1 MAKAQATVEELVGMI
16 ERGELELPEMQRG
29 YVWPATRVRDLL
41 DSLYRD
47 YPSGTILLWE
57 TDEEVPT
64 RDFAVA
70 TDRSPYM
77 TKRFLLDGQQRLT
90 SLASVIRGKPVEVRG
105 GQRTREIEILFN
117 LEHPDNLSEVL
128 EVEEDNYDDADDDSD
143 HDEVDASP
151 DDLQR
156 RIDQLTFVVGTSKL
170 ARLPHW
176 VKVSDVFKTD
186 SDFEFLERAGV
197 TEFRNPLAQKYS
209 SRLQRL
215 RAIRKY
221 EYRMDILERSL
232 DYNEVAEIFVRV
244 NSKGTKLRSS
254 DLALARITAK
264 WRNSLELF
272 EEFRAKCAT
281 EHDFPLDL
289 GVHLRS
295 MIVHATGQSR
305 FKTVGSLSLE
315 RLQDAWNDHK
325 RAFDY
330 ALNFLRSNCGISSPA
345 LLSSPFL
352 IVALGLY
359 GSKHDFDVD
368 GDTASALRRWVLL
381 ANAKGRYSR
390 SSSETVLDQDLAV
403 IRDGG
408 TPEDLIERLRLQVGL
423 LDVTIEELDGKN
435 QRSALFKTMFLAFS
449 ELSAEDWTSSLKIDV
464 TRSDGQHEIEFHH
477 IFPQALVK
485 KRYPKALV
493 NDIANL
499 AFIDGR
505 SNRRL
510 QARPPKEYIAEIV
523 ASRGSQPFERQLIPT
538 DPPLLELDNFES
550 FLAERRS
557 RIALELNRFLQQ

>member
-29 YVWPATRVRDLL
+29 YVWPATRARDLL

-64 RDFAVA
+64 REFAVS
-70 TDRSPYM
+70 TERSPYM
-77 TKRFLLDGQQRLT
+77 TRRFLLDGQQRLT

-105 GQRTREIEILFN
+105 GQRTKEIEILFN

-128 EVEEDNYDDADDDSD
+128 EVDEENYDDVDDDTIED
-143 HDEVDASP
+143 VDAGP

-156 RIDQLTFVVGTSKL
+156 RIDQLTFVVATSKL

-209 SRLQRL
+209 TRLQRL

-221 EYRMDILERSL
+221 EYRMDILERTL

-264 WRNSLELF
+264 WRNSLEAF
-272 EEFRAKCAT
+272 EEFRVKCAT

-289 GVHLRS
+289 GIHLRS

-305 FKTVGSLSLE
+305 FKTVGSLPIE
-315 RLQDAWNDHK
+315 RLQESWSAHK

-345 LLSSPFL
+345 LLSSPLL
-352 IVALGLY
+352 IVALGFY
-359 GSKHDFDVD
+359 GSKHDYNVD
-368 GDTASALRRWVLL
+368 GDTAVMLRRWVRL

-390 SSSETVLDQDLAV
+390 GSSETTLDQDLVV

-408 TPEDLIERLRLQVGL
+408 TPADLIERLRLQVGV
-423 LDVTIEELDGKN
+423 LDITAEDLDGKN

-449 ELSAEDWTSSLKIDV
+449 DLEAEDWISSLKIDV

-477 IFPQALVK
+477 IFPQAILK
-485 KRYPKALV
+485 GKYSKTLV

-505 SNRRL
+505 SNRRIS
-510 QARPPKEYIAEIV
+510 ARPPKEYITEILTN
-523 ASRGSQPFERQLIPT
+523 RGSQPFDRQLIPT
-538 DPPLLELDNFES
+538 VSELLEVENYEA
-550 FLAERRS
+550 FLAERRAL
-557 RIALELNRFLQQ
+557 IASELNRFLAL

>member
-57 TDEEVPT
+57 TDEVVPT

-70 TDRSPYM
+70 TDRSPYL

-128 EVEEDNYDDADDDSD
+128 EVDEDNLDDVDDDAQEDADAGP
-143 HDEVDASP
+143 DE
-151 DDLQR
+151 LQR
-156 RIDQLTFVVGTSKL
+156 RLDQLTFVVATNKL
-170 ARLPHW
+170 ARLPQW
-176 VKVSDVFKTD
+176 VKVSEVFKTD

-197 TEFRNPLAQKYS
+197 TELRDPLAQKYS
-209 SRLQRL
+209 ARLQRL
-215 RAIRKY
+215 RTIRKY

-264 WRNSLELF
+264 WRNSLEAF
-272 EEFRAKCAT
+272 EEFRQKCAV

-305 FKTVGSLSLE
+305 FKTVGSLPIE
-315 RLQDAWNDHK
+315 RLQESWSEHK
-325 RAFDY
+325 KAFDY

-345 LLSSPFL
+345 LLSSPLL
-352 IVALGLY
+352 IVALGFY
-359 GSKHDFDVD
+359 ASKHDYNVD
-368 GDTASALRRWVLL
+368 GETATTLRRWARL

-390 SSSETVLDQDLAV
+390 GSSETTLDQDLVV

-408 TPEDLIERLRLQVGL
+408 TPADLIEKLRLQVGVL
-423 LDVTIEELDGKN
+423 NITTEELDGKN
-435 QRSALFKTMFLAFS
+435 QRSALFKTMFMAFS
-449 ELSAEDWTSSLKIDV
+449 ELGAEDWTSSLKIDV
-464 TRSDGQHEIEFHH
+464 TRSAGQHEVEFHH

-485 KRYPKALV
+485 NRYSKAVV

-510 QARPPKEYIAEIV
+510 SARPPKEYIAEIV
-523 ASRGSQPFERQLIPT
+523 KKRGSEPFDRQVIPT
-538 DPPLLELDNFES
+538 DLSTLEIEKFEA
-550 FLAERRS
+550 FLSERRT
-557 RIALELNRFLQQ
+557 RIAAELNRFLEQ

>member
-29 YVWPATRVRDLL
+29 YVWPATRARDLL

-64 RDFAVA
+64 REFAVS
-70 TDRSPYM
+70 TERSPYM
-77 TKRFLLDGQQRLT
+77 TRRFLLDGQQRLT

-105 GQRTREIEILFN
+105 GQRTKEIEILFN

-128 EVEEDNYDDADDDSD
+128 EVDEENYDDVDDDTIED
-143 HDEVDASP
+143 VDAGP

-156 RIDQLTFVVGTSKL
+156 RIDQLTFVVATSKL

-209 SRLQRL
+209 TRLQRL

-221 EYRMDILERSL
+221 EYRMDILERTL

-264 WRNSLELF
+264 WRNSLEAF
-272 EEFRAKCAT
+272 EEFRVKCAT

-289 GVHLRS
+289 GIHLRS

-305 FKTVGSLSLE
+305 FKTVGSLPIE
-315 RLQDAWNDHK
+315 RLQESWSAHK

-345 LLSSPFL
+345 LLSSPLL
-352 IVALGLY
+352 IVALGFY
-359 GSKHDFDVD
+359 GSKHDYNVD
-368 GDTASALRRWVLL
+368 GDTAVMLRRWVRL

-390 SSSETVLDQDLAV
+390 GSSETTLDQDLVV

-408 TPEDLIERLRLQVGL
+408 TPADLIERLRLQVGV
-423 LDVTIEELDGKN
+423 LDITAEDLDGKN

-449 ELSAEDWTSSLKIDV
+449 DLEAEDWISSLKIDV

-477 IFPQALVK
+477 IFPQAILK
-485 KRYPKALV
+485 GKYSKTLV

-505 SNRRL
+505 SNRRIS
-510 QARPPKEYIAEIV
+510 ARPPKEYITQILTN
-523 ASRGSQPFERQLIPT
+523 RGSQPFDRQLIPIVSE
-538 DPPLLELDNFES
+538 LLEVENYEA

-557 RIALELNRFLQQ
+557 LIASELNRFLAL

>member
-29 YVWPATRVRDLL
+29 YVWPATRARDLL

-64 RDFAVA
+64 REFAVS
-70 TDRSPYM
+70 TERSPYM
-77 TKRFLLDGQQRLT
+77 TRRFLLDGQQRLT

-105 GQRTREIEILFN
+105 GQRTKEIEILFN

-128 EVEEDNYDDADDDSD
+128 EVDEENYDDVDDDTIED
-143 HDEVDASP
+143 VDAGP

-156 RIDQLTFVVGTSKL
+156 RIDQLTFVVATSKL

-209 SRLQRL
+209 TRLQRL

-221 EYRMDILERSL
+221 EYRMDILERTL

-264 WRNSLELF
+264 WRNSLEAF
-272 EEFRAKCAT
+272 EEFRVKCAT

-289 GVHLRS
+289 GIHLRS

-305 FKTVGSLSLE
+305 FKTVGSLPIE
-315 RLQDAWNDHK
+315 RLQESWSAHK

-345 LLSSPFL
+345 LLSSPLL
-352 IVALGLY
+352 IIALGFY
-359 GSKHDFDVD
+359 GSKHDYNVD
-368 GDTASALRRWVLL
+368 GDTAVMLRRWVRL

-390 SSSETVLDQDLAV
+390 GSSETTLDQDLVV

-408 TPEDLIERLRLQVGL
+408 TPADLIERLRLQVGV
-423 LDVTIEELDGKN
+423 LDITPEDLDGKN

-449 ELSAEDWTSSLKIDV
+449 DLEAEDWISSLKIDV

-477 IFPQALVK
+477 IFPQAILK
-485 KRYPKALV
+485 GKYSKTLV

-505 SNRRL
+505 SNRRIS
-510 QARPPKEYIAEIV
+510 ARPPKEYITQILTN
-523 ASRGSQPFERQLIPT
+523 RGSQPFDRQLIPIVSE
-538 DPPLLELDNFES
+538 LLEVENYEA
-550 FLAERRS
+550 FLAERRAL
-557 RIALELNRFLQQ
+557 IASELNRFLAL